1 MAPTL
6 SHHRPAA
13 LMTKSATVRFS
24 SPKGLGVGKRICP
37 GGTVSDM
44 AESWGKKMRT
54 FTVYVQIFYYAL
66 TVKIS
71 HPDWKRSQT

>member
-37 GGTVSDM
+37 GGMVSDM

-54 FTVYVQIFYYAL
+54 FIVYGSDFLLCSYCE
-66 TVKIS
+66 IS